1 MKYALLNQCRS
12 TARCTRWRKVIRTAG
27 PTHSQFKLIRTMKL
41 TAFFLLAVFMQV
53 SAAVYSQT
61 VRLNEHKSGL
71 EKVFNEIRKQ
81 TGYNFLYNSRLL
93 RNTDPVNIKAENEP
107 LHRVLDQIFENQPLT
122 YSIIERTIV
131 VKKKKSLLESLMP
144 IKVQENMS
152 TTVPNKPEMASVDRL
167 GTRVITPLIMDNE
180 VTGVVTDEKGEA
192 LPGVSIV
199 IKGLQKGT
207 TTDMYGRFK
216 LAVPQ
221 TSSVLI
227 FSFVGYLTQEV
238 MVGNRNALQIA
249 LVVDTKALDEVVVV
263 GYGEMKRADLTTAQT
278 SVSAKEISRTVNTTL
293 EQAIQGRTAG
303 VYITQNSGQPGGGIS
318 VNIRGVN
325 SINGSNEPLYV
336 IDGVQIP
343 GETAAFGAQS
353 SSNPLAGLNP
363 ADIESIEVL
372 QGPSATAIYGSRA
385 TNGVLLITTKRGKAG
400 DSKISY
406 GLQYSIQTPPK
417 RLDVL
422 NLRQYAQMVGEYHD
436 VAGGTT
442 PEEFL
447 DPSLLGEGTDWQ
459 KELFENAV
467 MAKHQLSLSGGN
479 DRTTYYLSGE
489 YLNQE
494 GVAIGSGFDRYGFRL
509 NLDNKPRKWLS
520 LGANLSFNQTN
531 ENLTTSQENIIA
543 NALRLTPQ
551 VPVRNVDGS
560 WGGGDENNGANQ
572 YAPVNPIAIANLT
585 TNKLVRRQFLGGLSV
600 GVELAKGLR
609 FRTSFN
615 TNLGFA
621 NSDYYI
627 PTYKIG
633 WAENVTA
640 RLNQGRN
647 VNTYWNWNQLL
658 EYNNQFGKHSVNLMV
673 SHEAQESTWKNMSA
687 SRTGFLTDDVLD
699 LEAGDV
705 LTASNSGGSGTW
717 GMESYLGRL
726 NYNYDDRYILMGTVR
741 RDGSANFG
749 KDNKWGMFPSVS
761 AAWRISQE
769 SFFSIPFINELKLRF
784 ETGITGNQGGSG
796 GIYSPMGTGATP
808 TGTGFLPTKYSNQG
822 LKWEETKTNNI
833 GINVAFLENR
843 IQFEFDYYVKNTDN
857 LLMTQPLPWYMGTN
871 GTGSV
876 GAPTVNIGA
885 LQNKGFGFSLNT
897 TNVNKG
903 GFKWE
908 TNFNISSFK
917 TKIKSFYS
925 DKAFVDRTSWWLSD
939 WTQRSEVGKAPW
951 LFRGYREVG
960 IFQNIAEVESSP
972 RPIDNQGELLPV
984 NEDNIWVG
992 DVKFGDLNND
1002 GLINEQDLT
1011 TIGNPWPKLFAGL
1024 TNTFTYKGFDL
1035 SLLFTST
1042 YGNDIYNYLAKLN
1055 TNTNHLNLSRN
1066 MMVHAMNYAKPVTN
1080 DNGEVVLANPDTDV
1094 PRISNGPNGNF
1105 TRHTDKWVED
1115 GSFIRLKNITLTYN
1129 VPSSFMNKQKVV
1141 KGARFSIGAQNV
1153 WTLTRYSG
1161 FDPEVGAYVSRDASP
1176 GNQAIGLDFGRYPLT
1191 PVYTFSLGLDF

>member
-1 MKYALLNQCRS
+1 
-12 TARCTRWRKVIRTAG
+12 
-27 PTHSQFKLIRTMKL
+27 MKL